1 MSEETVLE
9 LYKDM
14 DENKAAGLDNVSG
27 KFLKDTA
34 AALAKPISQIC
45 NVSTKY
51 SIFLTDYKILK
62 LKLLLEKGSKTDPP
76 PPLQKKQ
83 SHSTSL
89 FPLII
94 KLYDRGIHDQKQTFL
109 DKNYY
114 YYYLKILFKLQN

>member
-9 LYKDM
+9 HYKDM

-34 AALAKPISQIC
+34 AALAKPITQIC

-76 PPLQKKQ
+76 PPLQKK
-83 SHSTSL
+83 
-89 FPLII
+89 
-94 KLYDRGIHDQKQTFL
+94 
-109 DKNYY
+109 
-114 YYYLKILFKLQN
+114 KIT